1 MGHLLKGMKY
11 TWTSSDVDYLQSIV
25 ANEEKE
31 YWDQW
36 ALFALLCVNV
46 CMLRVCLFWLFGG
59 SPEGCVRNCQ
69 QWFPLD

>member
-25 ANEEKE
+25 AMNKRNIGTVGTV
-31 YWDQW
+31 
-36 ALFALLCVNV
+36 LPPLCKRVHAA
-46 CMLRVCLFWLFGG
+46 VCLFWLVGG

-69 QWFPLD
+69 QWFP